1 MRLRLLV
8 ANLGVW
14 GIRTRKPNN
23 NSWTRSTFAKN
34 HNKQQQPFENPSPSR
49 HTSDKEKSFDVRSA
63 CLLFHAS
70 PFLWLARLS
79 CLFGLKPQKNARECN
94 PCSHVNSKVRED
106 RSRAPMPLPL
116 EATRIAGTFSLRPRP
131 LVYCSRLEAAPNF
144 LSVAAMNH
152 LLPAGKLPVET
163 AELTRTCNRKDMLIS
178 EDTACKGCRD
188 DLVM

>member
-8 ANLGVW
+8 ANLVVW
-14 GIRTRKPNN
+14 GIRTRKQNN

-49 HTSDKEKSFDVRSA
+49 NTSDKEKSFDVRSA
-63 CLLFHAS
+63 CILFRAS
-70 PFLWLARLS
+70 PFLWLVRLS
-79 CLFGLKPQKNARECN
+79 CLFKKPRECN

-106 RSRAPMPLPL
+106 RSRAPMPFPK

-131 LVYCSRLEAAPNF
+131 LVYCSRLEAAPNS

-163 AELTRTCNRKDMLIS
+163 AELTRTCNRK
-178 EDTACKGCRD
+178 
-188 DLVM
+188 VHF